1 MKKQPDKIENNV
13 KRKRPDV
20 AAKQLL
26 RKTHQETVVKSSLLN
41 YLKGEN
47 EFKTAFISAIKN
59 RVLSYSKRINMASL
73 ALADIIKK
81 SYSQVEDVF
90 DVVLPDIFE
99 QTFIRQLMLGVE
111 STTIKNGLSEYFIAN
126 PNYLRSDPRHYY
138 DRNIYSAGA
147 KKYITNLKN
156 SLIFNLEIRI
166 KQYTKKY
173 QKNYDLPSEVRVAML
188 YRIYGWKMPQDILKT
203 ELTSE
208 IIDECDFHRF
218 ILGLEEDEII
228 DPEKINLKN
237 ILNYY
242 VYLNRFYESID
253 EKQFNI
259 IPICSVKLHY
269 ITIDKL
275 VLYGIL
281 TETKTVKCSR
291 EDFESLAL
299 DHYHSILHIL
309 KLQGKNN
316 IFTGTIETDGIIMCT
331 HFIKPKNTNN
341 SSNEISIL
349 ETDRVIAIDPGRVN
363 IFYGV
368 ENKTNK
374 IYKLTRRQYYKE
386 SGTDKAQH
394 QSEIWQESIKQE
406 SILLSTVSIK
416 GSNPIKHQEYM
427 LTYLSIYDT
436 LWTEYTKPRWS
447 RQRFRLYGA
456 KKRVFANFFNK
467 IIKEDPKSKIIIAF
481 GNAKFASGGKNE
493 QSIPTSR
500 AFKECASRFPCKL
513 IDEFR
518 TTRIC
523 YLDDSVLKKV
533 AIKGAI
539 EKKNWLRGLLW
550 CGSTKNSKFIN
561 RDFNGAMNILRC
573 ALGPRPLALQRLP
586 NQAKIIDRLGIII
599 KKCCRT

>member
-1 MKKQPDKIENNV
+1 
-13 KRKRPDV
+13 
-20 AAKQLL
+20 
-26 RKTHQETVVKSSLLN
+26 
-41 YLKGEN
+41 
-47 EFKTAFISAIKN
+47 
-59 RVLSYSKRINMASL
+59 
-73 ALADIIKK
+73 
-81 SYSQVEDVF
+81 
-90 DVVLPDIFE
+90 
-99 QTFIRQLMLGVE
+99 
-111 STTIKNGLSEYFIAN
+111 
-126 PNYLRSDPRHYY
+126 
-138 DRNIYSAGA
+138 
-147 KKYITNLKN
+147 
-156 SLIFNLEIRI
+156 
-166 KQYTKKY
+166 
-173 QKNYDLPSEVRVAML
+173 
-188 YRIYGWKMPQDILKT
+188 MPQDILKT
-203 ELTSE
+203 ELSSE
-208 IIDECDFHRF
+208 IIDECEFHRF

-228 DPEKINLKN
+228 NPEKINLKN

-242 VYLNRFYESID
+242 VYLNRYYESID

-259 IPICSVKLHY
+259 IPICGVKLHY

-281 TETKTVKCSR
+281 TETKTVKCSK
-291 EDFESLAL
+291 EDFESLSL
-299 DHYHSILHIL
+299 DHFHSILNIL
-309 KLQGKNN
+309 KLQGQNN

-331 HFIKPKNTNN
+331 HFVKPKNTTNN
-341 SSNEISIL
+341 SNGISIL

-368 ENKTNK
+368 EDKTNK

-406 SILLSTVSIK
+406 SILLSTVSTK
-416 GSNPIKHQEYM
+416 GSNPVKHQEYM
-427 LTYLSIYDT
+427 MTYLSIYDT

-467 IIKEDPKSKIIIAF
+467 IIKEDPKSKIVIAF

-493 QSIPTSR
+493 QSVPTSR

-523 YLDDSVLKKV
+523 YLDNSVLKKV

-561 RDFNGAMNILRC
+561 RDFNGAMNILKC
-573 ALGPRPLALQRLP
+573 ALRPRPLALQRLP
-586 NQAKIIDRLGIII
+586 NQPKLIDQLGIVI

>member
-1 MKKQPDKIENNV
+1 MKKQPDKIE
-13 KRKRPDV
+13 RKRPDV

-26 RKTHQETVVKSSLLN
+26 RKTHQETVVKSTLLN

-81 SYSQVEDVF
+81 SYIQVEDVC

-111 STTIKNGLSEYFIAN
+111 STTIKNGLSEYFIEN
-126 PNYLRSDPRHYY
+126 PNYLRSDPRQLY

-173 QKNYDLPSEVRVAML
+173 QKHYNLTSEVRIAML
-188 YRIYGWKMPQDILKT
+188 YKIYGWKMPQDILKT
-203 ELTSE
+203 ELTNE
-208 IIDECDFHRF
+208 IIDKCKFHRF
-218 ILGLEEDEII
+218 ILGLKEDEII
-228 DPEKINLKN
+228 NPEKTNLQK

-269 ITIDKL
+269 ITIDKS

-281 TETKTVKCSR
+281 KEIKTIKCS
-291 EDFESLAL
+291 ESDFKSLAL
-299 DHYHSILHIL
+299 DHYHSILHI
-309 KLQGKNN
+309 QGQNK

-341 SSNEISIL
+341 KEISIL
-349 ETDRVIAIDPGRVN
+349 DTDRVIAIDPGRVN

-427 LTYLSIYDT
+427 MIYLSIYDI
-436 LWTEYTKPRWS
+436 LWNEYTKPRWS

-467 IIKEDPKSKIIIAF
+467 IIKEDPKSKIVIAF

-493 QSIPTSR
+493 QSVPTSR

-523 YLDDSVLKKV
+523 YLDNSVLKKV
-533 AIKGAI
+533 AIKG
-539 EKKNWLRGLLW
+539 EKDWLRGLLW

-586 NQAKIIDRLGIII
+586 NQAKLIDRLGIVI